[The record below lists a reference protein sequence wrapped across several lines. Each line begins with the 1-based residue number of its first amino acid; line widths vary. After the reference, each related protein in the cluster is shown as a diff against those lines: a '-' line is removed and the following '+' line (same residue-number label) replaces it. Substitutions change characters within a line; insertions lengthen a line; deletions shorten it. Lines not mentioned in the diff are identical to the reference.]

1 MTNQTKIHVGL
12 EIGTS
17 KTCFVVGED
26 KPGCAIRILGV
37 SVTESAGVK
46 EGEICDPEAAL
57 VCLKDALTK
66 AENASDV
73 NIGSVFLTVTGEHIQ
88 GINSIG
94 AYQLPDED
102 SEVTADHIKEVFSI
116 AREAAIPKENACL
129 HSILRGFRLDGTEY
143 NTAPIAIGG
152 KTIDADLHIIHGN
165 VTRIMNSMSL
175 VKKMGLEIDDIV
187 FAPIATAQIALD
199 SQLREKGALLL
210 DIGGGTTEYALYLNG
225 KVTVSGCIPEGG
237 VHVTHDIQIATGLP
251 FSKAELLKVIEGDV
265 SGNPEKSLGTA
276 VLTDEKDAEKL
287 EVQRTMLNEVIRQ
300 RVEKILKS
308 VRSSLPD
315 GALDSIGAGVFVTG
329 GTSQM
334 QGFIELAADVFGPNI
349 NRISPPQFSGIQA
362 DFEDPRCFTALGLIR
377 YAQIMLADQDHK
389 TT

>member
-1 MTNQTKIHVGL
+1 MTNQTKIHIGL

-26 KPGCAIRILGV
+26 KPGCAIKILGV
-37 SVTESAGVK
+37 SVTETSGLK
-46 EGEICDPEAAL
+46 EGEICDPEEAL

-73 NIGSVFLTVTGEHIQ
+73 NIGSVFLVVTGGHIQ

-94 AYQLPDED
+94 TYQLPDGEH
-102 SEVTADHIKEVFSI
+102 EVTHDHIEEVCSI
-116 AREAAIPKENACL
+116 AREFGIPQDNVYL
-129 HSILRGFRLDGTEY
+129 HPIIRSYRLDGIEHK
-143 NTAPIAIGG
+143 TAPIAIDG
-152 KTIDADLHIIHGN
+152 KTIEADLHIIHGIGN
-165 VTRIMNSMSL
+165 RIQSSITF
-175 VKKMGLEIDDIV
+175 VKKMGLEVDDIV
-187 FAPIATAQIALD
+187 FSPIATAQIALD
-199 SQLREKGALLL
+199 SQRREQGALLI
-210 DIGGGTTEYALYLNG
+210 DIGGGTTEYVLYLNG
-225 KVTVSGCIPEGG
+225 KVTASGCIPEGG
-237 VHVTHDIQIATGLP
+237 VYVTHDIQIATGLP

-276 VLTDEKDAEKL
+276 VLTDEKDAKKV

-315 GALDSIGAGVFVTG
+315 GALESIGAGVFVTG

-362 DFEDPRCFTALGLIR
+362 NFEDPRCFTALGLIR
-377 YAQIMLADQDHK
+377 YAQIMLAGA
-389 TT
+389 